1 MESGWLVNS
10 NFSNSEGSLAAV
22 SGRSNQISPI
32 ALPSWRALLQGRRST
47 TPQGFRR
54 VCARACSIVITPTAY
69 STERTFFGRGAVIK
83 FLDYHR
89 DKEILTRT
97 KCCAPQ

>member
-1 MESGWLVNS
+1 MESGWLVKNK
-10 NFSNSEGSLAAV
+10 FSNRDGSLAAV
-22 SGRSNQISPI
+22 SGGSHQISPI

-47 TPQGFRR
+47 TPQGFGR
-54 VCARACSIVITPTAY
+54 VCARACSTVITPTAY
-69 STERTFFGRGAVIK
+69 STERTSFGRGAVIK
-83 FLDYHR
+83 FLNYHR